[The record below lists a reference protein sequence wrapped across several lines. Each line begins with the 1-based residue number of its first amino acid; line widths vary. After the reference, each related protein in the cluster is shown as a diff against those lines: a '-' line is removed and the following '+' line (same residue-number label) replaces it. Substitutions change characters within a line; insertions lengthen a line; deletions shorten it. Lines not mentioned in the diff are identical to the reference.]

1 MNILRFCLS
10 SCLVGTMGVAMA
22 ATNSSP
28 VTFNKEV
35 LPILQK
41 NCQECHRPGE
51 AGPMSFM
58 TYTSTRPWAKAIKA
72 SVIDRKMPP
81 WFADE
86 GYAHFAKDRRLKDAD
101 IATLVAWADSG
112 ATEGDAK
119 DKPAPVTFNDGWN
132 IKPDMI
138 VEMPQDFHVPAKGA
152 IKYQNIVVKA
162 NFPEDTWVVAAEVR
176 PGNPSVVHHVRLDVR
191 EPGSGWM
198 DDAIP
203 GVAYP
208 TDDEVARR
216 NGAGENLLG
225 KYNPGLGAQD
235 FSMEGGAKFVPKGS
249 DIVFSM
255 HYTPNG
261 KETTDRTKVGL
272 VFAKTAPASR
282 YITLNPS
289 ANNLVIPAGDPNAEV
304 VEEVTVVA
312 DNARLVYVQPHMH
325 LRGKDYEL
333 RLVYPTQEVQT
344 VFKGK
349 FNFEWQQGFELETPI
364 PMPKGTRIIGISHF
378 DNSANNPFNP
388 DPTQEVVNGEQTW
401 EEMSA
406 VFLGVVIP
414 KETNPQAVIKRSG
427 PRLLK
432 KVPGVAGPTLSAVLL
447 PAPKAAGQ

>member
-1 MNILRFCLS
+1 MDISRFYFISGL
-10 SCLVGTMGVAMA
+10 LAVAAMA
-22 ATNSSP
+22 ATDTNTSP
-28 VTFNKEV
+28 VTFSKEV

-51 AGPMSFM
+51 AGPMSLLTFNDV
-58 TYTSTRPWAKAIKA
+58 RPWAKAIKA
-72 SVIDRKMPP
+72 SVVNKRMPP

-86 GYAHFAKDRRLKDAD
+86 GSVHFAKDRRLNAAD
-101 IATLVAWADSG
+101 IATIAAWVDGG
-112 ATEGDAK
+112 APEGNPK
-119 DKPAPVTFNDGWN
+119 DKPAPVTFPAGWN

-138 VEMPQDFHVPAKGA
+138 VEMPLDFHVPARGA
-152 IKYQNIVVKA
+152 IKYQNILVKA
-162 NFPEDTWVVAAEVR
+162 NFLEDTWVVAAEVR

-198 DDAIP
+198 DDAVP

-208 TDDEVARR
+208 TDDEVGRR

-272 VFAKTAPASR
+272 VFAKKLPVSR

-289 ANNLVIPAGDPNAEV
+289 ANNLTIPAGDSNAEV
-304 VEEVTVVA
+304 VEEVTVTT
-312 DNARLVYVQPHMH
+312 DDARLVYVQPHMH

-333 RLVYPTQEVQT
+333 RLIYPTQEVQT
-344 VFKGK
+344 VFTGK
-349 FNFEWQQGFELETPI
+349 FNFDWQQGFELEKPI

-378 DNSANNPFNP
+378 DNSANNPYNP
-388 DPTQEVVNGEQTW
+388 DPTKEVVNGEQTW

-406 VFLGVVIP
+406 VFLGVLIP
-414 KETNPQAVIKRSG
+414 RETDPQKVIKRSG
-427 PRLLK
+427 PSLLK
-432 KVPGVAGPTLSAVLL
+432 RVPGVAGPTLSAVMM
-447 PAPKAAGQ
+447 PERK

>member
-1 MNILRFCLS
+1 MKRNLLVF
-10 SCLVGTMGVAMA
+10 LVGTVAIA
-22 ATNSSP
+22 APNTSP

-51 AGPMSFM
+51 AGPMSLL
-58 TYTSTRPWAKAIKA
+58 TYNEVRPWSKAIKA
-72 SVIDRKMPP
+72 SVVSKKMPP

-86 GYAHFAKDRRLKDAD
+86 GSVHFAKDRRLSAAD
-101 IATLVAWADSG
+101 IATLTAWVDSG
-112 ATEGDAK
+112 APEGDPK
-119 DKPAPVTFNDGWN
+119 DKPAPITFTDGWN

-152 IKYQNIVVKA
+152 IKYQNILVKA

-176 PGNPSVVHHVRLDVR
+176 PGNASVVHHVRLDVR

-198 DDAIP
+198 DDAVP
-203 GVAYP
+203 GVAYA
-208 TDDEVARR
+208 TDDEVGRR

-235 FSMEGGAKFVPKGS
+235 FSMGGAAKFVPKGS

-261 KETTDRTKVGL
+261 KETTDRTRVGL
-272 VFAKTAPASR
+272 VFAKKPPESR

-289 ANNLVIPAGDPNAEV
+289 ANNLTIPPGDSNAEV
-304 VEEVTVVA
+304 VHEVTVTA

-333 RLVYPTQEVQT
+333 RVIYPTQETQT
-344 VFKGK
+344 IFKGK
-349 FNFEWQQGFELETPI
+349 FNFDWQQGFELEKPI
-364 PMPKGTRIIGISHF
+364 PLPRGTRLVGISHF
-378 DNSANNPFNP
+378 DNSANNPYNP
-388 DPTQEVVNGEQTW
+388 DPTKEVVNGEQTW

-406 VFLGVVIP
+406 VFLGVLIP
-414 KETNPQAVIKRSG
+414 RDTDPQKVTKRSG
-427 PRLLK
+427 PSLLK
-432 KVPGVAGPTLSAVLL
+432 RVPGVAGPTLSAVAL
-447 PAPKAAGQ
+447 PQSAQPK